1 MRKTELYETTLD
13 ELANAVAKKVVKHVA
28 KLFNVTNIS
37 VWGWVINNTTP
48 FKTSTLK
55 KFCSKPTILFL
66 TLIFSSLTFS
76 QELHHEIISSQG
88 KNVQLDSGIYVTQ
101 TIGQH
106 SVASYSIDNLTVQ
119 QGYQQSFWDS
129 LINSNEEFNIIVGDI
144 TFYPN
149 PIIDYVNFNFS
160 DLKSSGLN
168 VLVFDYAGR
177 VLITTK
183 IDIENYKTK
192 LDLSSLPS
200 GSYLIYLNTNKF
212 NYHTKIIK
220 K

>member
-1 MRKTELYETTLD
+1 MKYKIKL
-13 ELANAVAKKVVKHVA
+13 VVS
-28 KLFNVTNIS
+28 L
-37 VWGWVINNTTP
+37 
-48 FKTSTLK
+48 
-55 KFCSKPTILFL
+55 LFL
-66 TLIFSSLTFS
+66 FSLSSFC

-88 KNVQLDSGIYVTQ
+88 KNVELDSGIYVTQ

-106 SVASYSIDNLTVQ
+106 SIASYSMDNLTVQ
-119 QGYQQSFWDS
+119 QGYQQSFWNS
-129 LINSNEEFNIIVGDI
+129 LINNNEEYSMDI

-149 PIIDYVNFNFS
+149 PTIDYVNFNFS
-160 DLKSSGLN
+160 NLESSDLN

>member
-1 MRKTELYETTLD
+1 MKNIKINLVVSIFFMFTL
-13 ELANAVAKKVVKHVA
+13 
-28 KLFNVTNIS
+28 F
-37 VWGWVINNTTP
+37 
-48 FKTSTLK
+48 
-55 KFCSKPTILFL
+55 
-66 TLIFSSLTFS
+66 TFS
-76 QELHHEIISSQG
+76 QEIQREVISSQG
-88 KNVQLDSGIYVTQ
+88 ESVELDSGIYVTQ

-106 SVASYSIDNLTVQ
+106 SVASYSIDNLTIQ
-119 QGYQQSFWDS
+119 QGYQQSFWNS
-129 LINSNEEFNIIVGDI
+129 LINSNEEFNVDI

-149 PIIDYVNFNFS
+149 PTIDYVNFNFS
-160 DLKSSGLN
+160 NLESSDLN

>member
-1 MRKTELYETTLD
+1 MKYKINLVVSIFFMFTL
-13 ELANAVAKKVVKHVA
+13 
-28 KLFNVTNIS
+28 F
-37 VWGWVINNTTP
+37 
-48 FKTSTLK
+48 
-55 KFCSKPTILFL
+55 
-66 TLIFSSLTFS
+66 TFS
-76 QELHHEIISSQG
+76 QEIQREVISSQG
-88 KNVQLDSGIYVTQ
+88 ESVELDSGIYVTQ

-119 QGYQQSFWDS
+119 QGYQQSFWNS
-129 LINSNEEFNIIVGDI
+129 LINSNEEFNVDI

-149 PIIDYVNFNFS
+149 PTIDYVNFNFS
-160 DLKSSGLN
+160 NLESSDLN

>member
-1 MRKTELYETTLD
+1 MRKTELYKTTLD
-13 ELANAVAKKVVKHVA
+13 KLANAVAKKAAKHVA
-28 KLFNVTNIS
+28 EFFNVTNQS
-37 VWGWVINNTTP
+37 VWGWVRNNTIP
-48 FKTSTLK
+48 QKTSTVK
-55 KFCSKPTILFL
+55 KFCFKSTILFL
-66 TLIFSSLTFS
+66 TLIFSSLIFS
-76 QELHHEIISSQG
+76 QELHHETISSIG
-88 KNVQLDSGIYVTQ
+88 KNVELDSGIYVTQ

-106 SVASYSIDNLTVQ
+106 SIASYSINNLTVQ
-119 QGYQQSFWDS
+119 QGYQQSFWNS
-129 LINSNEEFNIIVGDI
+129 LINSNEEFDMEI

-149 PIIDYVNFNFS
+149 PTIDYVNFNFS
-160 DLKSSGLN
+160 NLESSDLN

>member
-1 MRKTELYETTLD
+1 M
-13 ELANAVAKKVVKHVA
+13 
-28 KLFNVTNIS
+28 
-37 VWGWVINNTTP
+37 
-48 FKTSTLK
+48 
-55 KFCSKPTILFL
+55 
-66 TLIFSSLTFS
+66 
-76 QELHHEIISSQG
+76 
-88 KNVQLDSGIYVTQ
+88 
-101 TIGQH
+101 
-106 SVASYSIDNLTVQ
+106 
-119 QGYQQSFWDS
+119 
-129 LINSNEEFNIIVGDI
+129 DI

-149 PIIDYVNFNFS
+149 PTIDYVNFNFS
-160 DLKSSGLN
+160 NLESSDLN

-220 K
+220 KWKK

>member
-1 MRKTELYETTLD
+1 MKYKINLIVIIYFMFTL
-13 ELANAVAKKVVKHVA
+13 
-28 KLFNVTNIS
+28 F
-37 VWGWVINNTTP
+37 
-48 FKTSTLK
+48 
-55 KFCSKPTILFL
+55 
-66 TLIFSSLTFS
+66 TFS
-76 QELHHEIISSQG
+76 QEIQREVISSQG
-88 KNVQLDSGIYVTQ
+88 ESVELDSGIYVTQ

-106 SVASYSIDNLTVQ
+106 SVASYSVDNLTIQ
-119 QGYQQSFWDS
+119 QGYQQSFWNS
-129 LINSNEEFNIIVGDI
+129 LINSNEEFNVDI

-149 PIIDYVNFNFS
+149 PTIDYVNFNFS
-160 DLKSSGLN
+160 NLESSDLN

>member
-1 MRKTELYETTLD
+1 MKYKINLIVIIYFMFTL
-13 ELANAVAKKVVKHVA
+13 
-28 KLFNVTNIS
+28 F
-37 VWGWVINNTTP
+37 
-48 FKTSTLK
+48 
-55 KFCSKPTILFL
+55 
-66 TLIFSSLTFS
+66 TFS
-76 QELHHEIISSQG
+76 QEIQREVISSQG
-88 KNVQLDSGIYVTQ
+88 ESVELDSGVYVTQ

-119 QGYQQSFWDS
+119 QGYQQSFWNS
-129 LINSNEEFNIIVGDI
+129 LINSNEEFNVDI
-144 TFYPN
+144 NFYPN
-149 PIIDYVNFNFS
+149 PTIDYVNFNFS
-160 DLKSSGLN
+160 NLESSDLN

>member
-1 MRKTELYETTLD
+1 MKYKINLIVIIYFMFTL
-13 ELANAVAKKVVKHVA
+13 
-28 KLFNVTNIS
+28 F
-37 VWGWVINNTTP
+37 
-48 FKTSTLK
+48 
-55 KFCSKPTILFL
+55 
-66 TLIFSSLTFS
+66 TFS
-76 QELHHEIISSQG
+76 QEIQREVISSQG
-88 KNVQLDSGIYVTQ
+88 ESVELDSGIYVTQ

-106 SVASYSIDNLTVQ
+106 SVASYSVDNLTIQ
-119 QGYQQSFWDS
+119 QGYQQSFWNS
-129 LINSNEEFNIIVGDI
+129 LINSNQEFNVDI

-149 PIIDYVNFNFS
+149 PTIDYVNFNFS
-160 DLKSSGLN
+160 NLESSDLN

>member
-1 MRKTELYETTLD
+1 MIKYQ
-13 ELANAVAKKVVKHVA
+13 
-28 KLFNVTNIS
+28 
-37 VWGWVINNTTP
+37 
-48 FKTSTLK
+48 
-55 KFCSKPTILFL
+55 SKILFFV
-66 TLIFSSLTFS
+66 LIFPFLLVS

-88 KNVQLDSGIYVTQ
+88 KSVELDSGIYVSQ

-106 SVASYSIDNLTVQ
+106 SIASYSIDNLTIQ
-119 QGYQQSFWDS
+119 QGYQQSFWSS
-129 LINSNEEFNIIVGDI
+129 LINTNEEFSTEIN
-144 TFYPN
+144 FYPN
-149 PIIDYVNFNFS
+149 PTIDIVNFNFS
-160 DLKSSGLN
+160 NLESSELN

-183 IDIENYKTK
+183 INIEDYKTK
-192 LDLSSLPS
+192 LDLSSLSS

>member
-1 MRKTELYETTLD
+1 MKYKINLIVIIYFMFTL
-13 ELANAVAKKVVKHVA
+13 
-28 KLFNVTNIS
+28 F
-37 VWGWVINNTTP
+37 
-48 FKTSTLK
+48 
-55 KFCSKPTILFL
+55 
-66 TLIFSSLTFS
+66 TFS
-76 QELHHEIISSQG
+76 QEIQREVISSQG
-88 KNVQLDSGIYVTQ
+88 ESVELDSGVYVTQ

-119 QGYQQSFWDS
+119 QGYQQSFWNS
-129 LINSNEEFNIIVGDI
+129 LINSNEEFNVDI

-149 PIIDYVNFNFS
+149 PTIDYVNFNFS
-160 DLKSSGLN
+160 NLESSDLN

-192 LDLSSLPS
+192 LDLSNLPS

>member
-1 MRKTELYETTLD
+1 M
-13 ELANAVAKKVVKHVA
+13 KKIKI
-28 KLFNVTNIS
+28 KLFI
-37 VWGWVINNTTP
+37 
-48 FKTSTLK
+48 
-55 KFCSKPTILFL
+55 TIIFPL
-66 TLIFSSLTFS
+66 TIVS
-76 QELHHEIISSQG
+76 QEIQREVISSQG
-88 KNVQLDSGIYVTQ
+88 ESVELDSGIYVTQ

-106 SVASYSIDNLTVQ
+106 SIASYSIDHLTVQ
-119 QGYQQSFWDS
+119 QGYQQSFWNS
-129 LINSNEEFNIIVGDI
+129 LISNNEEFNVEI

-149 PIIDYVNFNFS
+149 PTIDYVNFNFS
-160 DLKSSGLN
+160 NLESSDLN

>member
-1 MRKTELYETTLD
+1 MIKYQ
-13 ELANAVAKKVVKHVA
+13 
-28 KLFNVTNIS
+28 
-37 VWGWVINNTTP
+37 
-48 FKTSTLK
+48 
-55 KFCSKPTILFL
+55 SKILFFV
-66 TLIFSSLTFS
+66 LIFPFLLVS

-88 KNVQLDSGIYVTQ
+88 KSVELDSGIYVSQ

-106 SVASYSIDNLTVQ
+106 SIASYSIDNLTVQ
-119 QGYQQSFWDS
+119 QGYQQSFWSS
-129 LINSNEEFNIIVGDI
+129 LINTNEEFSTEIN
-144 TFYPN
+144 FYPN
-149 PIIDYVNFNFS
+149 PTIDIVNFNFS
-160 DLKSSGLN
+160 NLESSDLN

-183 IDIENYKTK
+183 INIENYKTK
-192 LDLSSLPS
+192 VDLSSLPS

>member
-1 MRKTELYETTLD
+1 MKYKINLIVIIYFMFTL
-13 ELANAVAKKVVKHVA
+13 
-28 KLFNVTNIS
+28 F
-37 VWGWVINNTTP
+37 
-48 FKTSTLK
+48 
-55 KFCSKPTILFL
+55 
-66 TLIFSSLTFS
+66 TFS
-76 QELHHEIISSQG
+76 QEIQREVISSQG
-88 KNVQLDSGIYVTQ
+88 QSIELDSGIYVTQ

-119 QGYQQSFWDS
+119 QGYQQSFWNS
-129 LINSNEEFNIIVGDI
+129 LINSNEEFNVDI
-144 TFYPN
+144 NFYPN
-149 PIIDYVNFNFS
+149 PTIDYVNFNFS
-160 DLKSSGLN
+160 NLESSDLN

>member
-1 MRKTELYETTLD
+1 MKYKINLVVSMFFMFTL
-13 ELANAVAKKVVKHVA
+13 
-28 KLFNVTNIS
+28 F
-37 VWGWVINNTTP
+37 
-48 FKTSTLK
+48 
-55 KFCSKPTILFL
+55 
-66 TLIFSSLTFS
+66 TFS
-76 QELHHEIISSQG
+76 QEIQREVISSQG
-88 KNVQLDSGIYVTQ
+88 KSVQLDSGVYVTQ

-106 SVASYSIDNLTVQ
+106 SIASYSMDNLTVQ
-119 QGYQQSFWDS
+119 QGYQQSFWNS
-129 LINSNEEFNIIVGDI
+129 LINSSEEFNMDI

-149 PIIDYVNFNFS
+149 PTIDYVNFNFS
-160 DLKSSGLN
+160 NLESSDLN

>member
-1 MRKTELYETTLD
+1 M
-13 ELANAVAKKVVKHVA
+13 KKIN
-28 KLFNVTNIS
+28 LF
-37 VWGWVINNTTP
+37 
-48 FKTSTLK
+48 F
-55 KFCSKPTILFL
+55 TIIFPL
-66 TLIFSSLTFS
+66 TIIS
-76 QELHHEIISSQG
+76 QEIQREVISSQG
-88 KNVQLDSGIYVTQ
+88 ESVELDSGIYVTQ

-106 SVASYSIDNLTVQ
+106 SVASYSIDNLNVQ
-119 QGYQQSFWDS
+119 QGYQQSFWNS
-129 LINSNEEFNIIVGDI
+129 LINSNEEFNVDI

-149 PIIDYVNFNFS
+149 PTIDYVNFNFS
-160 DLKSSGLN
+160 NLESSDLN

-183 IDIENYKTK
+183 INIENYKTK

>member
-1 MRKTELYETTLD
+1 MKYKINLIVIIYFMFTL
-13 ELANAVAKKVVKHVA
+13 
-28 KLFNVTNIS
+28 F
-37 VWGWVINNTTP
+37 
-48 FKTSTLK
+48 
-55 KFCSKPTILFL
+55 
-66 TLIFSSLTFS
+66 TFS
-76 QELHHEIISSQG
+76 QEIQREVISSQG
-88 KNVQLDSGIYVTQ
+88 ESVELDSGVYVTQ

-119 QGYQQSFWDS
+119 QGYQQSFWNS
-129 LINSNEEFNIIVGDI
+129 LINSNEEFNVDI

-149 PIIDYVNFNFS
+149 PTIDYVNFNFS
-160 DLKSSGLN
+160 NLESSDLN

>member
-1 MRKTELYETTLD
+1 MKYKINL
-13 ELANAVAKKVVKHVA
+13 VVS
-28 KLFNVTNIS
+28 L
-37 VWGWVINNTTP
+37 
-48 FKTSTLK
+48 
-55 KFCSKPTILFL
+55 LFL
-66 TLIFSSLTFS
+66 YSLSSFC

-88 KNVQLDSGIYVTQ
+88 KNVQLDSGVYVTQ

-106 SVASYSIDNLTVQ
+106 SIASYSMDNLTVQ
-119 QGYQQSFWDS
+119 QGYQQSFWNS
-129 LINSNEEFNIIVGDI
+129 LINSNEEFNTDI

-149 PIIDYVNFNFS
+149 PTIDFVNFNFS
-160 DLKSSGLN
+160 NLESSDLN

-183 IDIENYKTK
+183 IDIDNYKTK

>member
-1 MRKTELYETTLD
+1 MKYKINL
-13 ELANAVAKKVVKHVA
+13 VVS
-28 KLFNVTNIS
+28 L
-37 VWGWVINNTTP
+37 
-48 FKTSTLK
+48 
-55 KFCSKPTILFL
+55 LFL
-66 TLIFSSLTFS
+66 FSLSSFC
-76 QELHHEIISSQG
+76 QELHHETISSQG
-88 KNVQLDSGIYVTQ
+88 KNVELDSGVYVTQ

-106 SVASYSIDNLTVQ
+106 SIASYSMDNLTVQ
-119 QGYQQSFWDS
+119 QGYQQSFWNS
-129 LINSNEEFNIIVGDI
+129 LINSSEEFNMDI

-149 PIIDYVNFNFS
+149 PTIDYVNFNFS
-160 DLKSSGLN
+160 NLESSDLN

>member
-1 MRKTELYETTLD
+1 MKYKINLVVSIFFMFTL
-13 ELANAVAKKVVKHVA
+13 
-28 KLFNVTNIS
+28 F
-37 VWGWVINNTTP
+37 
-48 FKTSTLK
+48 
-55 KFCSKPTILFL
+55 
-66 TLIFSSLTFS
+66 TFS
-76 QELHHEIISSQG
+76 QEIQREVISSQG
-88 KNVQLDSGIYVTQ
+88 QSVELDSGIYVTQ

-119 QGYQQSFWDS
+119 QGYQQSFWNS
-129 LINSNEEFNIIVGDI
+129 LINSNEEFNVDI

-149 PIIDYVNFNFS
+149 PTIDYVNFNFS
-160 DLKSSGLN
+160 NLESSDLN

>member
-1 MRKTELYETTLD
+1 MKYKINLIVIIYFMFTL
-13 ELANAVAKKVVKHVA
+13 
-28 KLFNVTNIS
+28 F
-37 VWGWVINNTTP
+37 
-48 FKTSTLK
+48 
-55 KFCSKPTILFL
+55 
-66 TLIFSSLTFS
+66 TFS
-76 QELHHEIISSQG
+76 QEIQREVISSQG
-88 KNVQLDSGIYVTQ
+88 ESVELDSGIYVTQ

-119 QGYQQSFWDS
+119 QGYQQSFWNS
-129 LINSNEEFNIIVGDI
+129 LINSNEEFNVDI
-144 TFYPN
+144 NFYPN
-149 PIIDYVNFNFS
+149 PTIDYVNFNFS
-160 DLKSSGLN
+160 NLESSDLN

>member
-1 MRKTELYETTLD
+1 MKYKIKL
-13 ELANAVAKKVVKHVA
+13 VVS
-28 KLFNVTNIS
+28 L
-37 VWGWVINNTTP
+37 
-48 FKTSTLK
+48 
-55 KFCSKPTILFL
+55 LFL
-66 TLIFSSLTFS
+66 FSLSSFC

-88 KNVQLDSGIYVTQ
+88 KNVELDSGIYVTQ

-106 SVASYSIDNLTVQ
+106 SIASYSMDNLTVQ
-119 QGYQQSFWDS
+119 QGYQQSFWNS
-129 LINSNEEFNIIVGDI
+129 LINNNEEYSMDI

-149 PIIDYVNFNFS
+149 PTIDYVNFNFS
-160 DLKSSGLN
+160 NLESSDLN

-177 VLITTK
+177 VLITSK

>member
-1 MRKTELYETTLD
+1 MKYKINLIVIIYFMFTL
-13 ELANAVAKKVVKHVA
+13 
-28 KLFNVTNIS
+28 F
-37 VWGWVINNTTP
+37 
-48 FKTSTLK
+48 
-55 KFCSKPTILFL
+55 
-66 TLIFSSLTFS
+66 TFS
-76 QELHHEIISSQG
+76 QEIQREVISSQG
-88 KNVQLDSGIYVTQ
+88 ESVELDSGIYVTQ

-106 SVASYSIDNLTVQ
+106 SIASYSTDNLTVQ
-119 QGYQQSFWDS
+119 QGYQQSFWNS
-129 LINSNEEFNIIVGDI
+129 LINTNEEFNMDI

-149 PIIDYVNFNFS
+149 PTIDYVNFNFS
-160 DLKSSGLN
+160 NLESSDLN

>member
-1 MRKTELYETTLD
+1 M
-13 ELANAVAKKVVKHVA
+13 KKIKI
-28 KLFNVTNIS
+28 KLFI
-37 VWGWVINNTTP
+37 
-48 FKTSTLK
+48 
-55 KFCSKPTILFL
+55 TIIFPL
-66 TLIFSSLTFS
+66 TIVS
-76 QELHHEIISSQG
+76 QEIQREVISSQG
-88 KNVQLDSGIYVTQ
+88 QSIELDSGVYVTQ

-106 SVASYSIDNLTVQ
+106 SVASFSIDNLTVQ
-119 QGYQQSFWDS
+119 QGYQQSFWNS
-129 LINSNEEFNIIVGDI
+129 LINSNEEFNVDI
-144 TFYPN
+144 NFYPN
-149 PIIDYVNFNFS
+149 PTIDYVNFNFS
-160 DLKSSGLN
+160 NLESSDLN

>member
-1 MRKTELYETTLD
+1 MKYKIKL
-13 ELANAVAKKVVKHVA
+13 VVS
-28 KLFNVTNIS
+28 L
-37 VWGWVINNTTP
+37 
-48 FKTSTLK
+48 
-55 KFCSKPTILFL
+55 LFL
-66 TLIFSSLTFS
+66 FSLSSFC

-88 KNVQLDSGIYVTQ
+88 KNVELDSGIYVTQ

-106 SVASYSIDNLTVQ
+106 SIASYSMDNLTVQ
-119 QGYQQSFWDS
+119 QGYQQSFWNS
-129 LINSNEEFNIIVGDI
+129 LINTNEEFSMDI

-149 PIIDYVNFNFS
+149 PTIDYVNFNFS
-160 DLKSSGLN
+160 NLESSDLN

>member
-1 MRKTELYETTLD
+1 MKYKINLIVIIYFMFTL
-13 ELANAVAKKVVKHVA
+13 
-28 KLFNVTNIS
+28 F
-37 VWGWVINNTTP
+37 
-48 FKTSTLK
+48 
-55 KFCSKPTILFL
+55 
-66 TLIFSSLTFS
+66 TFS
-76 QELHHEIISSQG
+76 QEIQREVISSQG
-88 KNVQLDSGIYVTQ
+88 QSVELDSGIYVTQ

-106 SVASYSIDNLTVQ
+106 SVASYSIDNLTIQ
-119 QGYQQSFWDS
+119 QGYQQSFWNS
-129 LINSNEEFNIIVGDI
+129 LINSNEEFNVDI

-149 PIIDYVNFNFS
+149 PTIDYVNFNFS
-160 DLKSSGLN
+160 NLESSDLN

>member
-1 MRKTELYETTLD
+1 MIKYQ
-13 ELANAVAKKVVKHVA
+13 
-28 KLFNVTNIS
+28 
-37 VWGWVINNTTP
+37 
-48 FKTSTLK
+48 
-55 KFCSKPTILFL
+55 SKILFFV
-66 TLIFSSLTFS
+66 LIFPFLLVS

-88 KNVQLDSGIYVTQ
+88 KSVELDSGIYVSQ

-106 SVASYSIDNLTVQ
+106 SIASYSIDNLTVQ
-119 QGYQQSFWDS
+119 QGYQQSFWSS
-129 LINSNEEFNIIVGDI
+129 LINTNEEFSTEIN
-144 TFYPN
+144 FYPN
-149 PIIDYVNFNFS
+149 PTIDIVNFNFS
-160 DLKSSGLN
+160 NLESSELN

-177 VLITTK
+177 ILITTK
-183 IDIENYKTK
+183 INIEDYKTK

>member
-1 MRKTELYETTLD
+1 MKYKIKL
-13 ELANAVAKKVVKHVA
+13 VVS
-28 KLFNVTNIS
+28 L
-37 VWGWVINNTTP
+37 
-48 FKTSTLK
+48 
-55 KFCSKPTILFL
+55 LFL
-66 TLIFSSLTFS
+66 FSLSSFC

-88 KNVQLDSGIYVTQ
+88 KNVELDSGVYVTQ

-106 SVASYSIDNLTVQ
+106 SIASYSMDNLTVQ
-119 QGYQQSFWDS
+119 QGYQQSFWNS
-129 LINSNEEFNIIVGDI
+129 LINNNEEYSMDI

-149 PIIDYVNFNFS
+149 PTIDYVNFNFS
-160 DLKSSGLN
+160 NLESSDLN

>member
-1 MRKTELYETTLD
+1 MKYKINLVVSIFFMFTL
-13 ELANAVAKKVVKHVA
+13 
-28 KLFNVTNIS
+28 F
-37 VWGWVINNTTP
+37 
-48 FKTSTLK
+48 
-55 KFCSKPTILFL
+55 
-66 TLIFSSLTFS
+66 TFS
-76 QELHHEIISSQG
+76 QEIQREVISSQG
-88 KNVQLDSGIYVTQ
+88 QSVELDSGIYVTQ

-119 QGYQQSFWDS
+119 QGYQQSFWNS
-129 LINSNEEFNIIVGDI
+129 LVNSNEGYNFIVGDI

-149 PIIDYVNFNFS
+149 PTIDYVNFNFS
-160 DLKSSGLN
+160 NLESSDLN